1 MKNKMVDL
9 NNHLFEALE
18 RINDEDLKGED
29 LTAEIYRA
37 KAVSD
42 LATTII
48 NNADLVLKAQ
58 RQYKELGIAPPSN
71 ILQLG
76 DGNA

>member
-1 MKNKMVDL
+1 MKTRMTDL

-18 RINDEDLKGED
+18 RINDEDLKGEE

-48 NNADLVLKAQ
+48 SNADLMLKAQ
-58 RQYKELGIAPPSN
+58 KQACELNLAPPAN

>member
-1 MKNKMVDL
+1 MKNKMSDL

-18 RINDEDLKGED
+18 RINDESLKGEE

-37 KAVSD
+37 KAISD

-48 NNADLVLKAQ
+48 NNADVMLKAQ
-58 RQYKELGIAPPSN
+58 KQAKELGVTPPPN
-71 ILQLG
+71 ILQLS

>member
-18 RINDEDLKGED
+18 RINDESLKGEE

-37 KAVSD
+37 KAISD

-48 NNADLVLKAQ
+48 NNADVMLKAQ
-58 RQYKELGIAPPSN
+58 KQAKELGVMPPPN
-71 ILQLG
+71 ILQLS

>member
-1 MKNKMVDL
+1 MRNKMTDL

-18 RINDEDLKGED
+18 RINDEDLKGEE

-48 NNADLVLKAQ
+48 NNADIMLKAQ
-58 RQYKELGIAPPSN
+58 KQASELGISPPPN
-71 ILQLG
+71 ILELS